1 MQEGKI
7 AFRVRG
13 EDRGTFSCA
22 RDGAITNARSRSAA
36 TIDLVLDELKTLIR
50 RSKHTDRI
58 AVHIWEDVMYVGGS
72 AGFDRVAEYSD
83 GGSVATLYRTLSVD
97 EFASKVREKI
107 TAWIAQR
114 DAVRITRDGV
124 TLGWYVLKEGTGLMD
139 GNIRLVTV
147 DDVMGKLR
155 EVINSSNDTAAI
167 EVSVFDTAPSYYIY
181 GAKDAGTGEVNA
193 SVLRTTTR
201 VVEFGAM
208 KGSRMST
215 DALLAEVRGQLDA
228 RVNKA
233 LPLTPVQSRM
243 MAMLARLEAALL

>member
-22 RDGAITNARSRSAA
+22 RDGAITNARSGSAA
-36 TIDLVLDELKTLIR
+36 TIDSVLDELKTLIR
-50 RSKHTDRI
+50 GSGHTERI

-72 AGFDRVAEYSD
+72 AGFDRVAEFSD
-83 GGSVATLYRTLSVD
+83 GGSVASLKMMTVD
-97 EFASKVREKI
+97 TFVSKVREKI

-139 GNIRLVTV
+139 GGVRLVTV

-155 EVINSSNDTAAI
+155 EVINTSNDTAAI

-181 GAKDAGTGEVNA
+181 EARDAGTGEVSA
-193 SVLRTTTR
+193 SILRK
-201 VVEFGAM
+201 E
-208 KGSRMST
+208 GSQMST
-215 DALLAEVRGQLDA
+215 DALLAEVRGRLDA

-233 LPLTPVQSRM
+233 PPTPPVQSRM

>member
-1 MQEGKI
+1 MQEGEI

-13 EDRGTFSCA
+13 KDRGTFSCA
-22 RDGAITNARSRSAA
+22 RDGAITNAGSQSLVQCNQLNRQDLNAGSGSEV

-72 AGFDRVAEYSD
+72 ARSDTVAEFSD
-83 GGSVATLYRTLSVD
+83 DGSVATLYRTLSVD

-107 TAWIAQR
+107 IAWIAQR

-181 GAKDAGTGEVNA
+181 GAKDAGTGIVSAHHHE
-193 SVLRTTTR
+193 
-201 VVEFGAM
+201 GC
-208 KGSRMST
+208 
-215 DALLAEVRGQLDA
+215 
-228 RVNKA
+228 
-233 LPLTPVQSRM
+233 
-243 MAMLARLEAALL
+243 